1 VNSFLS
7 QEIFMKAGKLLLTL
21 AAVGLLG
28 VGSFT
33 LGVRASDTP
42 STFGLTTQPSDHP
55 LLNFIRGQ
63 IGRWMVLRSQLDLT
77 GEQKQQIATILQA
90 HKAEIVEAVKPVVE
104 KRRALREAVIA
115 PVPDEKAIRTAADDL
130 GKSIGDVAV
139 LASHIR
145 QQIAPILTDQQRHEI
160 GDFRSQSDAAV
171 DSFFAKMAN
180 GQ

>member
-77 GEQKQQIATILQA
+77 REQKQQITIILQA
-90 HKAEIVEAVKPVVE
+90 HKAEIVQAAQPVME
-104 KRRALREAVIA
+104 KRRALR
-115 PVPDEKAIRTAADDL
+115 
-130 GKSIGDVAV
+130 
-139 LASHIR
+139 
-145 QQIAPILTDQQRHEI
+145 
-160 GDFRSQSDAAV
+160 
-171 DSFFAKMAN
+171 
-180 GQ
+180 

>member
-1 VNSFLS
+1 VNGFLS

-28 VGSFT
+28 MGSFT

-42 STFGLTTQPSDHP
+42 SFGLTTQQSDHP
-55 LLNFIRGQ
+55 LMQFIRGQ

-77 GEQKQQIATILQA
+77 SQQKQRIATILQS
-90 HKAEIVEAVKPVVE
+90 HKSEIVQAVQPVVQ

-115 PVPDEKAIRTAADDL
+115 PVPDEKAIRAAADDL
-130 GKSIGDVAV
+130 GKSIGDAAV

-145 QQIAPILTDQQRHEI
+145 QQIAPILTDEQKHEI

-171 DSFFAKMAN
+171 DKFFAKMAD